1 MAHEVIMPALG
12 MAQDTGLIVSWL
24 KKPGDAVKAGDPIM
38 EVETDKATMEVE
50 AQADGYL
57 TDIRAA
63 AGDDV
68 PVGDV
73 VALISD
79 SPEGSGEAAPAAKAD
94 KAADKTSDKDA
105 TPEDSAASEAPPTE
119 TALPDGQSV
128 IMPAL
133 GMAQDSGLIVAWHK
147 APGDAVAADDVLLEV
162 ETDKATME
170 VPVGHDGF
178 IAALMAEAGEDV
190 PVGDVIAI
198 ISAEKPDAPQ
208 QHSIKA
214 ATAAPAPAPEPA
226 AEPEPEKAK
235 PAAPAKPAARQAAK
249 PAMTSAGGR
258 ILASPKARRL
268 AAERGLDLA
277 RLVQAGHPQPY
288 HVSDLEALSAL
299 PAAAASGNML
309 QLTARVPA
317 IGLSDFCDWIA
328 AETGSPADRTAI
340 MAGFA
345 AAGLR
350 DPDRDAAVIVAAERD
365 GTQSLFANP
374 DLGPLGAATDD
385 TGAAPSLILRDL
397 TGTRLS
403 SARFGTETAP
413 VLCIGGDGPDL
424 SITLE
429 CAAGVLSPEAAIDLI
444 TRFAGRLEQPL
455 RHLL

>member
-24 KKPGDAVKAGDPIM
+24 KQPGDAVKAGDPIM

-57 TDIRAA
+57 TDVRAA

-79 SPEGSGEAAPAAKAD
+79 SPEGLGEAAPATEVQTGATAEEATEDAAEKA
-94 KAADKTSDKDA
+94 
-105 TPEDSAASEAPPTE
+105 PASE
-119 TALPDGQSV
+119 ALPDGQSV

-133 GMAQDSGLIVAWHK
+133 GMAQESGLIVAWHK
-147 APGDAVAADDVLLEV
+147 NPGDAVAADDVLLEV

-170 VPVGHDGF
+170 VPAGHDGF

-190 PVGDVIAI
+190 PVGDVIAV

-208 QHSIKA
+208 QRSAK
-214 ATAAPAPAPEPA
+214 TTDAPATKAETPAPKPTVSAEPA
-226 AEPEPEKAK
+226 QKSAP
-235 PAAPAKPAARQAAK
+235 PAKATTKTAAK
-249 PAMTSAGGR
+249 PALSSADGR
-258 ILASPKARRL
+258 ILASPKAKRL

-288 HVSDLEALSAL
+288 HVSDLEELSVL
-299 PAAAASGNML
+299 PATAAAGQTMR
-309 QLTARVPA
+309 LTARAPSGA
-317 IGLSDFCDWIA
+317 LSEFFDWIA
-328 AETGSPADRTAI
+328 AETGTAPNRI
-340 MAGFA
+340 AILAALA
-345 AAGLR
+345 AAALR
-350 DPDRDAAVIVAAERD
+350 EPTQSGPVIVAASRQ
-365 GTQSLFANP
+365 GTQSLYSDP
-374 DLGPLGAATDD
+374 DLGPLGAQPDD
-385 TGAAPSLILRDL
+385 AASAASLILRDL
-397 TGTRLS
+397 TGTPLDS
-403 SARFGTETAP
+403 LFLGTEAAP

-429 CAAGVLSPEAAIDLI
+429 CVAGVLSPEAAINLI
-444 TRFAGRLEQPL
+444 SGFAGRLKQPL

>member
-57 TDIRAA
+57 TDVCAA

-79 SPEGSGEAAPAAKAD
+79 SPEGSGDAAPAAKAD
-94 KAADKTSDKDA
+94 KAEEKSAG
-105 TPEDSAASEAPPTE
+105 PEDSPAPDAPPAE
-119 TALPDGQSV
+119 TTLPDGQQV

-147 APGDAVAADDVLLEV
+147 KPGDAVAADDVLLEV

-170 VPVGHDGF
+170 VPAGHDGY

-190 PVGDVIAI
+190 PVGDVIAV
-198 ISAEKPDAPQ
+198 ISADRPDAPQ
-208 QHSIKA
+208 QHSVK
-214 ATAAPAPAPEPA
+214 TAPASPASAPAPEPA
-226 AEPEPEKAK
+226 AEATPETPHAK

-249 PAMTSAGGR
+249 PAMTSADGR

-299 PAAAASGNML
+299 PAATASGNML
-309 QLTARVPA
+309 QLTARVLA
-317 IGLSDFCDWIA
+317 IGLSDFCDWIS

-350 DPDRDAAVIVAAERD
+350 DPDRDGTVIVATERD
-365 GTQSLFANP
+365 GVQSLFADP
-374 DLGPLGAATDD
+374 DLGPLGAAPDD

-397 TGTRLS
+397 TGTRLT

>member
-57 TDIRAA
+57 TDLRAA

-79 SPEGSGEAAPAAKAD
+79 SPEGTGETAPAAAAQTDTTEKA
-94 KAADKTSDKDA
+94 TEDA
-105 TPEDSAASEAPPTE
+105 PASG
-119 TALPDGQSV
+119 ALPDGKQV

-147 APGDAVAADDVLLEV
+147 QPGDAVAADDVLLEV

-170 VPVGHDGF
+170 VPAGHDGF

-190 PVGDVIAI
+190 PVGDVIAV
-198 ISAEKPDAPQ
+198 ISAEKPEAPQ
-208 QHSIKA
+208 QHSAK
-214 ATAAPAPAPEPA
+214 TAPASPAPAPEPA
-226 AEPEPEKAK
+226 AEAAPETPQTT
-235 PAAPAKPAARQAAK
+235 PAAPARPAARQAAK
-249 PAMTSAGGR
+249 PAMTSADGR

-288 HVSDLEALSAL
+288 HVSDLEALGTL

-309 QLTARVPA
+309 RLAARVPA

-328 AETGSPADRTAI
+328 AETGRPADRTAI

-350 DPDRDAAVIVAAERD
+350 DPDRDGAVIVATER
-365 GTQSLFANP
+365 GGVQSLFADP
-374 DLGPLGAATDD
+374 DLGPLGPSPDD
-385 TGAAPSLILRDL
+385 AGAAPSLILRDL
-397 TGTRLS
+397 TGTRLT

>member
-57 TDIRAA
+57 TDLRAA

-79 SPEGSGEAAPAAKAD
+79 SPEGSGEAAPAAEAKPGTPDEEAAEEAPVEAPHKA
-94 KAADKTSDKDA
+94 
-105 TPEDSAASEAPPTE
+105 PASE
-119 TALPDGQSV
+119 ALPDGKQV

-170 VPVGHDGF
+170 VPAGQDGF
-178 IAALMAEAGEDV
+178 IAVLMAEAGEDV
-190 PVGDVIAI
+190 PVGDVIAVI
-198 ISAEKPDAPQ
+198 SADKPAAPQQRSAKAAPAPKPASAEKPE
-208 QHSIKA
+208 
-214 ATAAPAPAPEPA
+214 APAETS
-226 AEPEPEKAK
+226 KAK
-235 PAAPAKPAARQAAK
+235 PAVPAEPAARQAAK
-249 PAMTSAGGR
+249 PAMTSADGR

-268 AAERGLDLA
+268 AAERGLDLS

-350 DPDRDAAVIVAAERD
+350 DPDRDAVVIVAAERD
-365 GTQSLFANP
+365 GTQSLFADP
-374 DLGPLGAATDD
+374 DLGPLGAAPDD